1 MQSGFKPKLWAI
13 YYICIWRRLQKKCL
27 KEGLVTRI
35 VDFEKAF
42 KRIAMDIMDIVWS
55 ILTNLCIEEWL
66 IRYAESIHINAWSR
80 HGVNGSIIN
89 DILAQVGFSFK
100 HSFIYHSNW
109 SIIFR
114 NEIKIPGIN
123 ILSW

>member
-42 KRIAMDIMDIVWS
+42 KRIAMDIMDIV
-55 ILTNLCIEEWL
+55 
-66 IRYAESIHINAWSR
+66 
-80 HGVNGSIIN
+80 
-89 DILAQVGFSFK
+89 
-100 HSFIYHSNW
+100 
-109 SIIFR
+109 
-114 NEIKIPGIN
+114 
-123 ILSW
+123 